1 MHAADRCRAHCEDE
15 SHLGKIRGKGLD
27 QPSRSSSSIA
37 QFQRVRDVRGGG
49 DIAMI
54 GRRWD
59 CCLISF
65 D

>member
-49 DIAMI
+49 GYRDDRTTM
-54 GRRWD
+54 GLLLD
-59 CCLISF
+59 
-65 D
+65 